1 VTGEELEKLMN
12 GISSELETLVDDPEK
27 PLSYKERRHRSVLRA
42 RKNALERIK
51 TAMEEGN
58 FSKETQ
64 ASMDYGLLTEYGE
77 RHPLLFNLV
86 KSQIGIWLR
95 W

>member
-1 VTGEELEKLMN
+1 MTAEELEKLTN
-12 GISSELETLVDDPEK
+12 EISAELEKLTDDPEK
-27 PLSYKERRHRSVLRA
+27 PLKYKERRHRSVLRA
-42 RKNALERIK
+42 RKDALERMK
-51 TAMEEGN
+51 VAMEKGD

-64 ASMDYGLLTEYGE
+64 ASLDYGVLTEYGE

-86 KSQIGIWLR
+86 KSQMGFWLR